1 MSSSSSSSSS
11 SSYAAAAG
19 VGVATNAFISEN
31 PMHDNGIPHSLSSF
45 SSKSSSS
52 SSSSSGVGADVSA
65 ADTFI
70 SENTMQSSNVN
81 ASGGAPLP
89 LPFCRI
95 GQLHRAKRVM
105 WTDDEKDIVRE
116 VYNVLN
122 DELPD
127 EQKRYMSRFVLN
139 RILQDDRKASKF
151 HPAHLS
157 SSKIRHAIRTYTSN
171 SHNTYNYDDDS
182 DD

>member
-1 MSSSSSSSSS
+1 
-11 SSYAAAAG
+11 
-19 VGVATNAFISEN
+19 
-31 PMHDNGIPHSLSSF
+31 MHDNGIPHSLSSF

-65 ADTFI
+65 AATFI

>member
-11 SSYAAAAG
+11 SSYAAATAAGGVGVG

-31 PMHDNGIPHSLSSF
+31 PMQNNGIPHSLSTF
-45 SSKSSSS
+45 SLTSSSS
-52 SSSSSGVGADVSA
+52 SSSAGVGVAVAA

-105 WTDDEKDIVRE
+105 WSNDEKDMVRE
-116 VYNVLN
+116 IYNVLN

-127 EQKRYMSRFVLN
+127 EQKRYMTTLVLE
-139 RILQDDRKASKF
+139 RILQDRRTPTTF
-151 HPAHLS
+151 HLRIFRLQ
-157 SSKIRHAIRTYTSN
+157 K
-171 SHNTYNYDDDS
+171 
-182 DD
+182 